1 MFDRQLLFVFRPT
14 PLVAG
19 IISGAASLV
28 TRGKGQ
34 SLDLD
39 PYLYSYDPDYPE
51 LKVSYMVIV
60 HSTAFSRDIWNFI

>member
-51 LKVSYMVIV
+51 LKVSNM
-60 HSTAFSRDIWNFI
+60 AGQKFIT

>member
-51 LKVSYMVIV
+51 LKVSNM
-60 HSTAFSRDIWNFI
+60 TGQKFIL